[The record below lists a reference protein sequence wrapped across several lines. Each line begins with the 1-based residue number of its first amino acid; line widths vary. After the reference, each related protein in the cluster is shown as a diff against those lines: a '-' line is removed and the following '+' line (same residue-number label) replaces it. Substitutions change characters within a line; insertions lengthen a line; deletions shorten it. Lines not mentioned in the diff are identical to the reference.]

1 MCRRLTCLMR
11 GPNFKAI
18 LGLKGRILI
27 AAVLV
32 TLAGFASAVWW
43 AFGIDEAKKQEY
55 ESVTHHHEFTS
66 GQITL
71 STDLL
76 RRLALVREGADGNA
90 ALVAEIERDLDT
102 FLADGRRK
110 ARSIEV
116 DYFFVADQFKAS
128 LKRAVD
134 HVLDV
139 EETFAESTR
148 HLLYAKA
155 GAESDRLRQELRSAN
170 IESIR
175 SHLALEGQLNQ
186 ISHMR
191 LGSLH
196 VQGQI
201 AYSTLFG
208 LLLILCALSALP
220 IAGRMHSLLKQA
232 QADRE
237 VIQDAYDE
245 MVATKDEL
253 DARKVELEVALEEA
267 QAQTALFEHA
277 SNRFQQLFGGLPVGC
292 LTYDLGGTIQEW
304 NQAMTDL
311 IGLEGHHVV
320 FQHFSLIY
328 QEYEG
333 GPDLFDITSSV
344 LTNGGKREFEWM
356 HRLQDGSSRHVL
368 YVTYALRN
376 IRGEILGGILAGIDI
391 TGRREAQKALE
402 VSEERLALALNASST
417 GIFDWSITEDV
428 QFWSPKV
435 CEILRITDPEF
446 QPDSHEFTLR
456 THPEDLGIFEDELRD
471 HLEGLT
477 ETLEMEVRV
486 RCDDGSY
493 IWAQIKGEA
502 VRGEDGK
509 AIRMTGSIEDV
520 SERKQVLL
528 ELAESEARFRDVTD
542 AAGEFVFE
550 INPAGCFSFLTGRF
564 EEMMGYS
571 IQTMLS
577 KPLTKIVQKRH
588 HRTTSLLLKRS
599 MKNKVKLSDVVVRCI
614 HADGSERVLRISATP
629 NWDSQ
634 GVFCGYRGTAMDITQ
649 QKQAEEELAMANQML
664 HDTLESIRDSFF
676 SINREWQVSYANSSA
691 AESMGAKAEALIGK
705 KLYDVLPSEVFTTVS
720 ANVSEAMEHMRE
732 RTFET
737 WNPNTKQWL
746 LYRIYPRLA
755 GASIFSQDITDRKS
769 FEAQIE
775 AQMLEINEKNVILQ
789 LQQKNLEE
797 ANKRLEALASTD
809 GLTGLKNHKAFQ
821 TALAELHKD
830 SLAMNVP
837 LSVVLLDV
845 DHFKNYNDTYGHPA
859 GDEVLRTVATIL
871 KQHGRRG
878 DIAARY
884 GGEEFVL
891 VLPNTPASEAI
902 KAAERVRKAIADH
915 PWQQGGITASLGV
928 SELRAGFDKH
938 DLISQAD
945 LALYSAKRTGRNKVV
960 NWTPEVQET
969 RAA

>member
-1 MCRRLTCLMR
+1 MR
-11 GPNFKAI
+11 GPNFNAI
-18 LGLKGRILI
+18 LGLKGRILLATIFI
-27 AAVLV
+27 AL
-32 TLAGFASAVWW
+32 LAFATAVWW
-43 AFGIDEAKKQEY
+43 AFGIDEAKRQDY
-55 ESVTHHHEFTS
+55 ESVSRHHEFTS

-71 STDLL
+71 TTDLL
-76 RRLALVREGADGNA
+76 RRLTLLQPDSTQDLALREQ
-90 ALVAEIERDLDT
+90 IETDLDRLVSEGKKKSQAT
-102 FLADGRRK
+102 NEL
-110 ARSIEV
+110 SPLV
-116 DYFFVADQFKAS
+116 PDQFKAS
-128 LKRAVD
+128 LERSLD
-134 HVLDV
+134 HALTTESSFFVLAHKV
-139 EETFAESTR
+139 LA
-148 HLLYAKA
+148 AKDPK
-155 GAESDRLRQELRSAN
+155 EIEKFRQDLRSAN

-175 SHLALEGQLNQ
+175 AHLSLEGQLNQ
-186 ISHMR
+186 ISHIR
-191 LGSLH
+191 LRSLH

-201 AYSTLFG
+201 GYSTVFG
-208 LLLILCALSALP
+208 LLLVICGLCSLP
-220 IAGRMHSLLKQA
+220 IASRMHNLLKQA

-237 VIQDAYDE
+237 VVQDAYDE

-253 DARKVELEVALEEA
+253 DARKEELEFALEEA

-311 IGLEGHHVV
+311 IGFEGHYVV

-328 QEYEG
+328 QEYED
-333 GPDLFDITSSV
+333 GPDLFEITSSV
-344 LTNGGKREFEWM
+344 LTNGGKREFEWK
-356 HRLQDGSSRHVL
+356 HPLSDGTFRHVL

-391 TGRREAQKALE
+391 TGRRQAQMALE

-417 GIFDWSITEDV
+417 GIFDWNILEDV

-435 CEILRITDPEF
+435 CEILKIEDTEF
-446 QPDSHEFTLR
+446 LPGSFELTER
-456 THPEDLGIFEDELRD
+456 THPEDLAIIERELGS
-471 HLEGLT
+471 HLEGET
-477 ETLEMEVRV
+477 ETLEMEVRI
-486 RCDDGSY
+486 RCEDNTY

-550 INPAGCFSFLTGRF
+550 IDPVGRFSFLTGRF

-571 IQTMLS
+571 IGSMLNQPFA
-577 KPLTKIVQKRH
+577 KVVQAKH
-588 HRTTSLLLKRS
+588 SRTTSLLLKRS
-599 MKNKVKLSDVVVRCI
+599 MKTKQKLADMVVRCL
-614 HADGSERVLRISATP
+614 HANGSERVLNISATP
-629 NWDSQ
+629 NWDGQ

-676 SINREWQVSYANSSA
+676 SIDKEWQVSYTNSSA
-691 AESMGAKAEALIGK
+691 AQSMGASAKDLIGRM
-705 KLYDVLPSEVFTTVS
+705 LYDVLPSEIFTTVS
-720 ANVSEAMEHMRE
+720 ANVSEAMEFMRE

-830 SLAMNVP
+830 ATQINVP
-837 LSVVLLDV
+837 LSIVLLDV

-891 VLPNTPASEAI
+891 VLPNTPAAEAM
-902 KAAERVRKAIADH
+902 KAAERVRIAIAEH
-915 PWQQGGITASLGV
+915 AWQQGGITASLGV
-928 SELRAGFDKH
+928 SELKPGYDRH

-945 LALYSAKRTGRNKVV
+945 LALYSAKRSGRNKVV
-960 NWTPEVQET
+960 IWSPEVQET

>member
-1 MCRRLTCLMR
+1 MR

-18 LGLKGRILI
+18 LGLKGRILLATI
-27 AAVLV
+27 LV
-32 TLAGFASAVWW
+32 TLAGFATAVWW
-43 AFGIDEAKKQEY
+43 AFEIDEAKRQDY
-55 ESVTHHHEFTS
+55 ESVTRHYEFAS
-66 GQITL
+66 RQITL
-71 STDLL
+71 SNDIL
-76 RRLALVREGADGNA
+76 RQLATVRSGSISVNEAKA
-90 ALVAEIERDLDT
+90 AVMRDLDR
-102 FLADGRRK
+102 LVEEGRRK
-110 ARSIEV
+110 VLAVKEDVSVPE
-116 DYFFVADQFKAS
+116 QFYAS
-128 LKRAVD
+128 LERSVNL
-134 HVLDV
+134 VLQ
-139 EETFAESTR
+139 T
-148 HLLYAKA
+148 
-155 GAESDRLRQELRSAN
+155 ESDFRIKAREVFESAGSPEYEALRQDLRASNSEAL
-170 IESIR
+170 R
-175 SHLALEGQLNQ
+175 AHLMLEGQLIE

-191 LGSLH
+191 LRSLH

-201 AYSTLFG
+201 AYSSIFG
-208 LLLILCALSALP
+208 LLLILCAQLALP
-220 IAGRMHSLLKQA
+220 IAARMHDLLQQA
-232 QADRE
+232 QNDRAA
-237 VIQDAYDE
+237 IQAAYDE
-245 MVATKDEL
+245 MVGTRDEL
-253 DARKVELEVALEEA
+253 DSRKEELEIALEEA
-267 QAQTALFEHA
+267 QGQTALFEHA
-277 SNRFQQLFGGLPVGC
+277 SNRFQQLFGGLPMGC

-311 IGLEGHHVV
+311 VGIDGHMVV

-344 LTNGGKREFEWM
+344 LTKGGKREFEWK
-356 HRLQDGSSRHVL
+356 HPRPDGSFRHVL

-391 TGRREAQKALE
+391 TGRREAQMALE
-402 VSEERLALALNASST
+402 TSEERLALALNASST
-417 GIFDWSITEDV
+417 GIFDWNILEDQ

-435 CEILRITDPEF
+435 SEILIIEDPDF
-446 QPDSHEFTLR
+446 QPGSHELAHR
-456 THPEDLGIFEDELRD
+456 THPEDLGVFENELRN
-471 HLEGLT
+471 HLEGRT
-477 ETLEMEVRV
+477 DSLEMEIRI
-486 RCDDGSY
+486 RQDNGCY
-493 IWAQIKGEA
+493 IWAQVKGEA
-502 VRGEDGK
+502 VRGADGK

-528 ELAESEARFRDVTD
+528 ELAESESRFRDVTD

-550 INPAGCFSFLTGRF
+550 IDPAGSLIFLTGRF

-571 IQTMLS
+571 IS
-577 KPLTKIVQKRH
+577 
-588 HRTTSLLLKRS
+588 SLLNKPFYRVVQEKHQRTVSLMVQRS
-599 MKNKVKLSDVVVRCI
+599 MHTKNKLSDMVLRCV
-614 HADGSERVLRISATP
+614 HADGTERVLNISATP

-676 SINREWQVSYANSSA
+676 SIDKEWRVSYANSSA
-691 AESMGAKAEALIGK
+691 AQSMGATGQELFGRM
-705 KLYDVLPSEVFTTVS
+705 LYDALPSEIFTTVS
-720 ANVSEAMEHMRE
+720 ANISEAIEFMKE

-737 WNPNTKQWL
+737 WNPSTKQWL
-746 LYRIYPRLA
+746 LYRIYPRMA

-830 SLAMNVP
+830 ATLINVP
-837 LSVVLLDV
+837 LSIILLDV
-845 DHFKNYNDTYGHPA
+845 DHFKNYNDTFGHPA

-884 GGEEFVL
+884 GGEEFVI
-891 VLPNTPASEAI
+891 VLPNTSSAEAI
-902 KAAERVRKAIADH
+902 KAAERVRQAIADH

-928 SELRAGFDKH
+928 AELKPGIDRHA
-938 DLISQAD
+938 LISQAD
-945 LALYSAKRTGRNKVV
+945 TALYSAKRTGRNKVV
-960 NWTPEVQET
+960 IWSPESEET